1 MLAGVLLDQ
10 PTTRRPFYEGIDC
23 LRAGA
28 VFLVL
33 WSHAAPL
40 MPPDWREAISAPW
53 FRPGFWGVTIFFA
66 ISGFLVIGQ
75 LIDLVCGWRAE
86 SLKVFVLRRWLRTV
100 PTYWLLLLLLL
111 GVGWL
116 SWPGWST
123 WLANGLFLQ
132 GSITG
137 QPTLLPVAWSLVI
150 EEWSYLAFAA
160 FTLVLVGVRS
170 LIPMDARRTMG
181 VVLLALLL
189 LPGLAGALRSSG
201 VAEGIAV
208 RELKQGLLM
217 QVDALAY
224 GGLLAWFYRR
234 ATQRF
239 DAIAQRGMGLF
250 VLLLGVL
257 SVFSLSGAD
266 LFRNVSAPVP
276 SLSQAWLTWGF
287 YPIAGCLASALLL
300 SAWQF
305 RYASLPRGWEQ
316 PVRILSRCSY
326 SVYLIH
332 IPFAG
337 LLVGMPLPPA
347 LKLLLYLIGS
357 IVLGD
362 VCWRLL
368 EQPFMRLRKRLR

>member
-1 MLAGVLLDQ
+1 M
-10 PTTRRPFYEGIDC
+10 
-23 LRAGA
+23 
-28 VFLVL
+28 FLVL

-160 FTLVLVGVRS
+160 FTLVLVGLRS

-217 QVDALAY
+217 QV
-224 GGLLAWFYRR
+224 
-234 ATQRF
+234 
-239 DAIAQRGMGLF
+239 
-250 VLLLGVL
+250 
-257 SVFSLSGAD
+257 GA
-266 LFRNVSAPVP
+266 
-276 SLSQAWLTWGF
+276 G
-287 YPIAGCLASALLL
+287 
-300 SAWQF
+300 
-305 RYASLPRGWEQ
+305 
-316 PVRILSRCSY
+316 
-326 SVYLIH
+326 
-332 IPFAG
+332 
-337 LLVGMPLPPA
+337 
-347 LKLLLYLIGS
+347 
-357 IVLGD
+357 
-362 VCWRLL
+362 
-368 EQPFMRLRKRLR
+368 

>member
-1 MLAGVLLDQ
+1 
-10 PTTRRPFYEGIDC
+10 
-23 LRAGA
+23 
-28 VFLVL
+28 
-33 WSHAAPL
+33 

-224 GGLLAWFYRR
+224 GGLLALFYRR

-316 PVRILSRCSY
+316 PVRILRRCSY